1 MYIYY
6 IIDTYGVMYIMTIL
20 RRKKFMF
27 KCKIGIVLYFPPKY
41 GCDDAV
47 CFLLDGDKEKPILFF
62 IIIFFFKLP
71 L

>member
-1 MYIYY
+1 MIPP
-6 IIDTYGVMYIMTIL
+6 
-20 RRKKFMF
+20 
-27 KCKIGIVLYFPPKY
+27 PPKY

-62 IIIFFFKLP
+62 IIIIVMIIILFYFFKLP